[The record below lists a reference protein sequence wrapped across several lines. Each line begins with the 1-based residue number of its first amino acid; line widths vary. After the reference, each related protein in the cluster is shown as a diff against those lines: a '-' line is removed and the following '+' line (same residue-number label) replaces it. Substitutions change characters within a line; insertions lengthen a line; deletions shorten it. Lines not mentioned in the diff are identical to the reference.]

1 MDARELNK
9 GGQMCL
15 IFLSWLPVLLSHCF
29 LLCLFI
35 IILTSFMSN
44 YFFCQ
49 HFFFGKVAYVGRWR
63 LASGTA
69 TVPLLSSQLTLQAVL
84 LVIPPSKPPH
94 LGQFSLAILKS
105 RMVKK
110 NSYLFM
116 LQLHNHH
123 LWLHLGLQNRLAK
136 ILCTL
141 SFAMSSPIFTL
152 LSSNC
157 PPWVS

>member
-35 IILTSFMSN
+35 ITLTSFMSN
-44 YFFCQ
+44 YFFCK
-49 HFFFGKVAYVGRWR
+49 HFFGKSCLAYVGRRR

-69 TVPLLSSQLTLQAVL
+69 TVPLLPSQLALQAVL

-123 LWLHLGLQNRLAK
+123 LWLHLGLQNHLAK
-136 ILCTL
+136 ILCPL
-141 SFAMSSPIFTL
+141 SFAMSSPIFPL
-152 LSSNC
+152 LPSNC
-157 PPWVS
+157 PP